1 METADHGADSAQLI
15 RVLKADGTEAPIEVT
30 YPKDKT
36 DDVAKKQFT
45 VTLSELEGGSYTLVL
60 GANMQA
66 NNGTTLG
73 ENVTVSFTVKAAE
86 VVTRNP
92 TLWTRVKQFFLS
104 VLDWFRTLW
113 AKIEAQAWYQELKTL
128 LGGLL

>member
-1 METADHGADSAQLI
+1 
-15 RVLKADGTEAPIEVT
+15 
-30 YPKDKT
+30 
-36 DDVAKKQFT
+36 
-45 VTLSELEGGSYTLVL
+45 
-60 GANMQA
+60 MQA

-73 ENVTVSFTVKAAE
+73 EDVTVSFTVKAAE
-86 VVTRNP
+86 VVTKNP